1 MFAPKV
7 SIPVGAIKSILNKNF
22 SKITIM
28 IIATITT
35 IIVHRVP
42 SMLETLCIYDILR
55 LTNII
60 GGKYYMFSNRNI
72 VSLKILQ

>member
-1 MFAPKV
+1 VFAPRV
-7 SIPVGAIKSILNKNF
+7 SIPVGAIKSILNKNR

-28 IIATITT
+28 IIATITK

-42 SMLETLCIYDILR
+42 SILEPLCIYDILR

-60 GGKYYMFSNRNI
+60 DGKCYMFSNRNI